1 MPSARTL
8 ISREGSKLINNMPNH
23 ITQLKELL
31 STTVREQASDLHLSV
46 GHPPVLRLTGR
57 LVPLVK
63 KKILSS
69 EDVKGLAEAFMTE
82 EQKQRFLE
90 QKEVD
95 FSYNFIEEKA
105 RFRVN
110 VFLQR
115 GDISCALRL
124 IPAKIRTIEELNLPP
139 ILYEFTKASQGFVI
153 LTGPSSHG
161 KSTTLAALIDEI
173 NHTRTDH
180 IITIED
186 PIEYVF
192 EDDRAIV
199 DQREVYQDTL
209 SFAKAL
215 RSTFRQDPDVIMVGE
230 MRDPETMAT
239 AITAAE
245 TGHLVFATLH
255 TNSASQTIHRI
266 VDSFP
271 SEQQDQIR
279 AQLSGSLLGVV
290 SQRLLPRMKGGL
302 IPACEVMVSTP
313 AVANLIREN
322 KIHEIPLVIETSAEV
337 GMISLN
343 RALADLVKR
352 KEISLENALSYS
364 LSPAELKML
373 IR

>member
-1 MPSARTL
+1 MDNY
-8 ISREGSKLINNMPNH
+8 IKI
-23 ITQLKELL
+23 LKELL
-31 STTVREQASDLHLSV
+31 EITIREQSSDLHFSF
-46 GHPPVLRLTGR
+46 GHPPVLRIGGR
-57 LVPLVK
+57 LLPLLK
-63 KKILSS
+63 KKKLSP
-69 EDVKGLAEAFMTE
+69 EDTKGLATALMTQ
-82 EQKQRFLE
+82 EQFERFLE
-90 QKEVD
+90 KKEVD
-95 FSYNFIEEKA
+95 FSYNFEGKA
-105 RFRVN
+105 RFRIN
-110 VFLQR
+110 IFFQR
-115 GDISCALRL
+115 GNVSCALRR
-124 IPAKIRTIEELNLPP
+124 IPGTVPTIEDLNLPP
-139 ILYEFTKASQGFVI
+139 VLHEFPKPSQGFVLI
-153 LTGPSSHG
+153 TGPSSHG

-173 NHTRTDH
+173 NHTKAVH

-192 EDDRAIV
+192 EDDRAII

-209 SFAKAL
+209 SFARAL

-255 TNSASQTIHRI
+255 TNSAAQTIHRV

-271 SEQQDQIR
+271 PEQQQQIR

-290 SQRLLPRMKGGL
+290 SQRLIPRIKGGL
-302 IPACEVMVSTP
+302 IPVAEVMIANP

-322 KIHEIPLVIETSAEV
+322 KIHELPLVIETSAER

-343 RALADLVKR
+343 RALANLVKQ
-352 KEISLENALSYS
+352 KEISLENALNYS
-364 LSPAELKML
+364 LSPGELKML

>member
-1 MPSARTL
+1 MV
-8 ISREGSKLINNMPNH
+8 NNVQ
-23 ITQLKELL
+23 QLKELL
-31 STTVREQASDLHLSV
+31 ELAVKEQASDLHLSV
-46 GHPPVLRLTGR
+46 GHPPILRIAGR
-57 LVPLVK
+57 LVPLLKRK
-63 KKILSS
+63 KLAP
-69 EDVKGLAEAFMTE
+69 EETRALAEALMTE
-82 EQKQRFLE
+82 DQLERFLE
-90 QKEVD
+90 NKEID
-95 FSYNFIEEKA
+95 FSYSLPGTA

-115 GDISCALRL
+115 EKVSCALRQ
-124 IPAKIRTIEELNLPP
+124 IPAKIPTIEELNLPP
-139 ILYEFTKASQGFVI
+139 ILHSFTTPSQGFVLI
-153 LTGPSSHG
+153 TGPSSHG

-173 NHTRTDH
+173 NHSRAVH

-192 EDDRAIV
+192 QDDRAIV

-209 SFAKAL
+209 SFANAL

-255 TNSASQTIHRI
+255 TNSASQSIHRI

-271 SEQQDQIR
+271 PAQQQQIR

-290 SQRLLPRMKGGL
+290 SQRLMPRIKGGL
-302 IPACEVMVSTP
+302 IPATEVMISSP

-322 KIHEIPLVIETSAEV
+322 KVHELPLIIETSAER

-343 RALADLVKR
+343 RSLAGLVKS
-352 KEISLENALSYS
+352 KEISLENALNYS

-373 IR
+373 VR

>member
-1 MPSARTL
+1 MV
-8 ISREGSKLINNMPNH
+8 NNYKK
-23 ITQLKELL
+23 QLEELL
-31 STTVREQASDLHLSV
+31 SLTVKEQASDLHLSV
-46 GHPPVLRLTGR
+46 GHPPILRIADR
-57 LVPLVK
+57 LVPLLK
-63 KKILSS
+63 KPKLSP
-69 EDVKGLAEAFMTE
+69 EDTRGLAEDLMTQ
-82 EQKQRFLE
+82 EQFQRFLQE
-90 QKEVD
+90 KEID
-95 FSYNFIEEKA
+95 FSYSFQERA

-110 VFLQR
+110 VFFQR
-115 GDISCALRL
+115 GGVSCSLRL
-124 IPAKIRTIEELNLPP
+124 IPAKIRTIEELNLPS
-139 ILYEFTKASQGFVI
+139 IIHQFARSTQGFVLI
-153 LTGPSSHG
+153 SGPSSHG

-192 EDDRAIV
+192 EDDRAII
-199 DQREVYQDTL
+199 DQREIYQDTL

-255 TNSASQTIHRI
+255 TNSAAQTMHRI

-271 SEQQDQIR
+271 SEQQSQIR

-290 SQRLLPRMKGGL
+290 SQRLIPRIKGGL
-302 IPACEVMVSTP
+302 IPACEVMLNTP
-313 AVANLIREN
+313 ATANLIREN
-322 KIHEIPLVIETSAEV
+322 KAHELPLVIETSAEI

-343 RALADLVKR
+343 RALANLVKM
-352 KEISLENALSYS
+352 KEISLENAINYS
-364 LSPAELKML
+364 LNPAELKML
-373 IR
+373 VR

>member
-1 MPSARTL
+1 
-8 ISREGSKLINNMPNH
+8 MPNH
-23 ITQLKELL
+23 IAQLNELL

-57 LVPLVK
+57 LVPLLK

-69 EDVKGLAEAFMTE
+69 EDVKGLSEALMTE
-82 EQKQRFLE
+82 EQRQRFLE
-90 QKEVD
+90 EKEVD
-95 FSYNFIEEKA
+95 FSYNFTEAKA

-124 IPAKIRTIEELNLPP
+124 IPARIRTIEELNLPP

-192 EDDRAIV
+192 EDDRAII

-271 SEQQDQIR
+271 SEQQDPIR

-322 KIHEIPLVIETSAEV
+322 KVHEIPLVIETSAEV

>member
-1 MPSARTL
+1 MADY
-8 ISREGSKLINNMPNH
+8 

-31 STTVREQASDLHLSV
+31 SITIQEQASDLHLSV
-46 GHPPVLRLTGR
+46 GHPPVLRLAGR
-57 LVPLVK
+57 LVSLIKMKKLV
-63 KKILSS
+63 S
-69 EDVKGLAEAFMTE
+69 EDTKGLSEALMTE
-82 EQKQRFLE
+82 NQRLRFLE
-90 QKEVD
+90 KKEID
-95 FSYNFIEEKA
+95 FSYNFAEKKA

-110 VFLQR
+110 VFFQS
-115 GDISCALRL
+115 GEVASVLRQ

-139 ILYEFTKASQGFVI
+139 ILQEFTKPTQGFI
-153 LTGPSSHG
+153 LITGPSSHG

-173 NHTRTDH
+173 NHTRADH

-209 SFAKAL
+209 SFSGAL
-215 RSTFRQDPDVIMVGE
+215 RSAFRQDPDVIMVGE

-255 TNSASQTIHRI
+255 TNSAAQTIHRI

-271 SEQQDQIR
+271 AAQQDQIR

-290 SQRLLPRMKGGL
+290 SQRLIPSIKGGL
-302 IPACEVMVSTP
+302 IPACEIMLSTP
-313 AVANLIREN
+313 AISNLIREN
-322 KIHEIPLVIETSAEV
+322 KTHEIPLVIETSAEV

-343 RALADLVKR
+343 RYLANLVKR
-352 KEISLENALSYS
+352 KEISLENAFNYS
-364 LSPAELKML
+364 LNPAELRIL